1 MQSITINIQELYI
14 PRLNA
19 FLKSLPKEAIMIQS
33 LDAEILSRVEEYKS
47 GKMKTTPLREGM
59 DRIKAKIEAK
69 L

>member
-1 MQSITINIQELYI
+1 MQSITINIQESYI

-19 FLKSLPKEAIMIQS
+19 FLKSLPKEAIMIGS
-33 LDAEILSRVEEYKS
+33 LDAEIISRVEEYKN

-59 DRIKAKIEAK
+59 DRIKANIEAK

>member
-1 MQSITINIQELYI
+1 MQSITINIQESYI

-19 FLKSLPKEAIMIQS
+19 FLKSLPKEATMIGS
-33 LDAEILSRVEEYKS
+33 LDAEIISRVEEYKN

-59 DRIKAKIEAK
+59 DRIKANIEAK

>member
-1 MQSITINIQELYI
+1 MQSVTINIQESYI

-19 FLKSLPKEAIMIQS
+19 FLKSLPKEATMIQS
-33 LDAEILSRVEEYKS
+33 LDTEILSRVEEYKS

>member
-1 MQSITINIQELYI
+1 MQSITINIQESYI

-19 FLKSLPKEAIMIQS
+19 FLKSLPKEAMAAPP
-33 LDAEILSRVEEYKS
+33 LDTEILARVDEYKN

>member
-1 MQSITINIQELYI
+1 MQSITITIQESYI

-19 FLKSLPKEAIMIQS
+19 FLKSLPKEAVTAS
-33 LDAEILSRVEEYKS
+33 LDTEILSRVDEYKS
-47 GKMKTTPLREGM
+47 GKMKMTPLREGM